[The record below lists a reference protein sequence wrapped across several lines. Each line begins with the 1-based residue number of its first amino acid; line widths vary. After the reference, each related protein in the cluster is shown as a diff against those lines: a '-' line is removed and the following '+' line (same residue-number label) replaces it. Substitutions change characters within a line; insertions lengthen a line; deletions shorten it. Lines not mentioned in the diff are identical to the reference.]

1 MLNKSR
7 FQLILST
14 VVWII
19 LILCAVD
26 FLLAKIR
33 PLQYITDLRFIPL
46 DQHPM
51 VSKIPL
57 YLELKDYVDYLF
69 LGSSLPMCA
78 IAEYDQKCFGEP
90 DCKVNS
96 ELTRYIG
103 ARYLEEH
110 LPKLRSCK
118 AKAANLSI
126 VSCMSSDMYII
137 LSRSISAGKRP
148 GAVILCIAPR
158 DFMDNFVQPIGRT
171 PAFELLQDWK
181 SVNEILSPELG
192 ANEKRDLVISAIW
205 YFYRVKVDYRTV
217 LTEFVANIL
226 NRPSSLYYA
235 SRVGSN
241 MQPMALPSEQPTTV
255 EGFNRL
261 YEPRYRPPNQ
271 KRFEGEM
278 EFFQKLLA
286 LCRKEKINCVVIN
299 MPVSKS
305 HQALVDPALNSD
317 YLTSTKAACR
327 KLGAEYLDFNDSEF
341 HSQDFSDGLHLNAEG
356 AEKFQ
361 KRLVRNMIDRTL
373 RR

>member
-1 MLNKSR
+1 MKPSKLR
-7 FQLILST
+7 IQLFSIT

-19 LILCAVD
+19 LILLAVD
-26 FLLAKIR
+26 FALAKIR

-57 YLELKDYVDYLF
+57 YLELKDHVDYLF

-103 ARYLEEH
+103 ARYLEEN
-110 LPKLRSCK
+110 LPKLRRCS

-137 LSRSISAGKRP
+137 LSKSIDAGKRP
-148 GAVILCIAPR
+148 GAVVLCIAPR

-171 PAFELLQDWK
+171 PPFELLQDWK
-181 SVNEILSPELG
+181 SVNEILRPSVTIS
-192 ANEKRDLVISAIW
+192 EKRDLLISAIW

-217 LTEFVANIL
+217 FTEFAASFFK
-226 NRPSSLYYA
+226 RPSSLYYA
-235 SRVGSN
+235 SRIGATSQQV
-241 MQPMALPSEQPTTV
+241 ALPSQQAATLEAI
-255 EGFNRL
+255 NKI
-261 YEPRYRPPNQ
+261 YIARYRPPN
-271 KRFEGEM
+271 KRRFDGEM
-278 EFFQKLLA
+278 NFFRKLLS
-286 LCRKEKINCVVIN
+286 LCLKEKINCVVIN
-299 MPVSKS
+299 MPASRS
-305 HQALVDPALNSD
+305 HQSLIDPGMNISYLNA
-317 YLTSTKAACR
+317 TKEAC
-327 KLGAEYLDFNDSEF
+327 KSFGAEYLDFNDSEF
-341 HSQDFSDGLHLNAEG
+341 QSQDFSDGLHLNADG

-361 KRLVRNMIDRTL
+361 KRLIRNMANKINR
-373 RR
+373 